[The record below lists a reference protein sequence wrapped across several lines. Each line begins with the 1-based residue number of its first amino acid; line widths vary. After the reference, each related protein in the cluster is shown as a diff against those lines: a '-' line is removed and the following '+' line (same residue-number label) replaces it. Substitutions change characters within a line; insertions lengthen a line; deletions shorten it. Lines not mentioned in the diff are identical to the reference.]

1 MSRRT
6 NVAHRFR
13 FQLAHAVRNIKAKYG
28 EWIEEREAQQYARQM
43 LYDYDWTGELDKW
56 EADVMGDP
64 NQLDRYVLQTLN
76 YDLLN
81 WAARIVRKK
90 RREDSR
96 AHGKLDPRSALRP
109 DEESVEGNAIWLS
122 WPTLALRC
130 RFRLTDREIAEFTGV
145 SISTVRRRL
154 AKEMADAERT
164 YRPT

>member
-1 MSRRT
+1 MSRPT

-13 FQLAHAVRNIKAKYG
+13 FQLVRAIRNIKTKYG
-28 EWIEEREAQQYARQM
+28 EWIEERDAQQYAWQM
-43 LYDYDWTGELDKW
+43 LYCYDRTGDLDKW

-64 NQLDRYVLQTLN
+64 NLPDRYVLQTLN
-76 YDLLN
+76 YDLLK

-90 RREDSR
+90 RREDR
-96 AHGKLDPRSALRP
+96 RTQGELDPRTALRP
-109 DEESVEGNAIWLS
+109 DEESVERNAIWLS

-145 SISTVRRRL
+145 SISTARRRL
-154 AKEMADAERT
+154 AKELADAERT